1 MNASDADIPST
12 RPYLIRALHEWCTDC
27 GFSPYLAVRVD
38 GSVQVPLE
46 YVNDHEIVLNV
57 SHDATSGLE
66 LGNEYISFKARFG
79 GVPRQVMV
87 PVSHVLAIYAREN
100 GQGMGFPPPE
110 ASDRIDVSD
119 RMLEELGPDDSRL
132 DSPSDDDV
140 MSESAQEKAAP
151 VLRAVPVPPGEDA
164 DDGSDDS
171 PDDGGPTPTPP
182 PSRPRLKLV
191 K

>member
-1 MNASDADIPST
+1 MNASDVDTPST

-38 GSVQVPLE
+38 ESVQVPLE

-66 LGNEYISFKARFG
+66 LGNEYISFKARFS

-110 ASDRIDVSD
+110 TSEHPGASAH
-119 RMLEELGPDDSRL
+119 MAAELGADESDPDSK
-132 DSPSDDDV
+132 SGDDA
-140 MSESAQEKAAP
+140 MSASGEERAAP
-151 VLRAVPVPPGEDA
+151 TLRAVPAPLDDDA
-164 DDGSDDS
+164 GAGSDDS
-171 PDDGGPTPTPP
+171 PDDGGSTPTPP

>member
-110 ASDRIDVSD
+110 ASDRVDVSD
-119 RMLEELGPDDSRL
+119 RMREELGPDDSRL

-140 MSESAQEKAAP
+140 MSESVQEKAAP